1 MRRILAPAAAC
12 VAIAISAGSA
22 FAATDHPADARPGVK
37 ANAIGGAIAPN
48 ARLAAVIDPSPNV
61 GVVRSK
67 GVVAVSHTQ
76 RGIYCITPAS
86 GIDPR
91 NSVPVVSVD
100 YSGSSNNNVT
110 AQVRTVAANC
120 AAGRFEV
127 ITFADPNST
136 GAYFT
141 SNLVGFTIVVP

>member
-1 MRRILAPAAAC
+1 MHRLLVSAVAC
-12 VAIAISAGSA
+12 VAITVSAGSA
-22 FAATDHPADARPGVK
+22 LAGTEHPVDSRPGVK
-37 ANAIGGAIAPN
+37 ANAIGGATAPN
-48 ARLAAVIDPSPNV
+48 ARLAAVIDPIS

-86 GIDPR
+86 GINPN

-110 AQVRTVAANC
+110 VQVRTVAANC

>member
-1 MRRILAPAAAC
+1 MHRLLGPAVAFA
-12 VAIAISAGSA
+12 AIALSAGSA
-22 FAATDHPADARPGVK
+22 FSATDHPKDTHAGVK

-48 ARLAAVIDPSPNV
+48 ARLAAVIDPSPSI

-86 GIDPR
+86 GINPN

-110 AQVRTVAANC
+110 VQVRTVAANC
-120 AAGRFEV
+120 PAGRFEV